1 MRRSR
6 KPVWAFRSIGGSNPP
21 LSAVVMSRDWGS
33 RDRTGAARANDLSR
47 WPDRHPE
54 TVLPAVGGRH
64 PSPRSRTP
72 PAAVRPLRRGATIPA
87 APQAPPHTRAP
98 WPTWPPER
106 ARLPAA
112 PRRRVVF
119 RWRREVRRGRRIG
132 RRGTYPPRSV
142 QGPDRRWHLLRR
154 RLGRGN
160 APAPTTQPCPSVMPE
175 HPTPGL
181 PPCPVA
187 DEGGASTRTTCSPVR
202 RPHAS
207 ATGSVRKSPRNHATP
222 LVCPRVAMREG

>member
-1 MRRSR
+1 MAGSPPRDSSASRRRTASIPAISYASR
-6 KPVWAFRSIGGSNPP
+6 CRPAPPPWRNNSGSAASSSSHSSSVAH
-21 LSAVVMSRDWGS
+21 L
-33 RDRTGAARANDLSR
+33 AARASASSSSS
-47 WPDRHPE
+47 E
-54 TVLPAVGGRH
+54 TAC
-64 PSPRSRTP
+64 
-72 PAAVRPLRRGATIPA
+72 
-87 APQAPPHTRAP
+87 
-98 WPTWPPER
+98 
-106 ARLPAA
+106 RLPLASGSS
-112 PRRRVVF
+112 PWTPNR
-119 RWRREVRRGRRIG
+119 

-187 DEGGASTRTTCSPVR
+187 DKGGASTRTTCSPVR